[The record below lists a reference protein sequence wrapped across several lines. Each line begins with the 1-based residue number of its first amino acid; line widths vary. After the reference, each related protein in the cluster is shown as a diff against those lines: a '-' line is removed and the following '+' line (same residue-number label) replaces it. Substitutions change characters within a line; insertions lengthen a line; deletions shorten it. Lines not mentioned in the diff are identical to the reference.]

1 MLKKSLKYL
10 FIATVNLTVLTILL
24 LFWTDKLEL
33 TFNPIVRIVEFSKIL
48 AFTGLSVIGMKML
61 VYYFQKK
68 NIQATK
74 TKVKS
79 AILLTLLISAYL
91 YCDYSINFVNN
102 VIVNRQFRNEIANK
116 IKPSIG
122 LANGTKAENLTSKE
136 YQKIIEL
143 NWFPELPIEATNI
156 KYDYQYDGF
165 LPDYSFSLTYDLP
178 KETKVDS
185 INYKSEDFTKF
196 QTFEILDNKKR
207 ITYFEEEH

>member
-1 MLKKSLKYL
+1 MIKKSLKYL

-24 LFWTDKLEL
+24 VFWTDKLEL
-33 TFNPIVRIVEFSKIL
+33 TFNPFVRIVEFSKIFG
-48 AFTGLSVIGMKML
+48 FTALSLIGMRIL

-68 NIQATK
+68 NIHTTK

-79 AILLTLLISAYL
+79 AILLTLLISAYF
-91 YCDYSINFVNN
+91 YCAYSINFVNN
-102 VIVNRQFRNEIANK
+102 VIVNRQFRNEIVNK

-122 LANGTKAENLTSKE
+122 LANGTKAENLTNKE

-143 NWFPELPIEATNI
+143 NWFPKLPIEATNI
-156 KYDYQYDGF
+156 EYDYQYDSF

-178 KETKVDS
+178 KEINVYT
-185 INYKSEDFTKF
+185 INYKSENFTKF

-207 ITYFEEEH
+207 VTYLEEEH